1 MKSVNILK
9 KRNKQSISLTKY
21 VLLAFFLLLLLI
33 TATVYVNMKLPTWV
47 MQKDYLNLIRHVLL
61 TSILLLITFFGAIL
75 LNAQGTIIAND
86 WSKNLKDGPTD
97 DLDHI
102 HLTDTSESGVESLN
116 GTVAEK
122 ERIKEQLQ
130 EIRVRANTHISVMI
144 YFYVRYYMSIA
155 IASASGII
163 AGICLFFISKVG
175 WDNANEYVINV
186 FLVASSMAI
195 LFGGFPVVFKQ
206 EQNVAENKL
215 LYLQYIALENE
226 VTSYFSTEEDLEG
239 NRRDLKSTI
248 HYLDK
253 QLAKI
258 NQVAVG
264 FDYTQIPKYQE
275 LYKDKL

>member
-1 MKSVNILK
+1 MKSENSLK
-9 KRNKQSISLTKY
+9 KNKQSISLIKY
-21 VLLAFFLLLLLI
+21 VLLAFFLLVLLI
-33 TATVYVNMKLPTWV
+33 LATIYINTKLPFLV
-47 MQKDYLNLIRHVLL
+47 MQNTYLSVIRHILL
-61 TSILLLITFFGAIL
+61 TAILLLITFFGAIF
-75 LNAQGTIIAND
+75 LNIQGTTIAND
-86 WSKNLKDGPTD
+86 WSKNLKNSPTN
-97 DLDHI
+97 DLNKTYTVDA
-102 HLTDTSESGVESLN
+102 LECSVESLN

-122 ERIKEQLQ
+122 ARIKEQLQ
-130 EIRVRANTHISVMI
+130 EIRVRAKTHISVMI

-155 IASASGII
+155 IASTSGII
-163 AGICLFFISKVG
+163 AGICLFFISKFG
-175 WDNANEYVINV
+175 WDHSNEYVINI
-186 FLVASSMAI
+186 FLVASSIAI

-239 NRRDLKSTI
+239 NQQDLKSII